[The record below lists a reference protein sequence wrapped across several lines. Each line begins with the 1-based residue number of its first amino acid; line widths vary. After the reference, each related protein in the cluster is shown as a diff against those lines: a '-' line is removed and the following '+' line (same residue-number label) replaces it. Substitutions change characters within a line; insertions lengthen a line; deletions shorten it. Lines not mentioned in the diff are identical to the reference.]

1 MPMRTHV
8 DWLTFTLTPRY
19 KSTYPDRT
27 TQEEIYQ
34 DAIEHAFIATFGV
47 AITETVFGG
56 AWDKKERSRAPYVDA
71 WGLGERG
78 ITVYASPTLNHLCVE
93 ISGQG
98 CEALISS
105 EELDRVLV
113 CVADR
118 VTRIDVASDIKTA
131 TRPTE
136 FVATI
141 NHERMRASGYQ
152 NSESGETCYVGSQKS
167 DRYARVYRYNPPHP
181 RADLLRIEHVF
192 RRDYAKKVASE
203 LINASVEAIA
213 ASSGLAFG
221 WAHET
226 WDVAQDKGADIS
238 IIHEKRATGKTV
250 FWLIDSCA
258 SAFKRLCA
266 DGTIKDPEAFLRE
279 HFLNAD

>member
-1 MPMRTHV
+1 
-8 DWLTFTLTPRY
+8 
-19 KSTYPDRT
+19 
-27 TQEEIYQ
+27 
-34 DAIEHAFIATFGV
+34 
-47 AITETVFGG
+47 
-56 AWDKKERSRAPYVDA
+56 
-71 WGLGERG
+71 
-78 ITVYASPTLNHLCVE
+78 
-93 ISGQG
+93 
-98 CEALISS
+98 
-105 EELDRVLV
+105 
-113 CVADR
+113 
-118 VTRIDVASDIKTA
+118 
-131 TRPTE
+131 
-136 FVATI
+136 
-141 NHERMRASGYQ
+141 MRASGYQ

-192 RRDYAKKVASE
+192 RRDYAKKVAAE
-203 LINASVEAIA
+203 VINSSVEAIA
-213 ASSGLAFG
+213 ASAGLAFG

-226 WDVAQDKGADIS
+226 WDVSQDQSVDIS